1 MTQLPLWTV
10 SSNVDV
16 GENAYYAFPAGTV
29 YMALEAKDSNGTVR
43 KKLLI
48 DYYGSATFATSNYN
62 NAPLGSLLQDNTA
75 GAVKLYIKTAATTWT
90 VVGAQS

>member
-16 GENAYYAFPAGTV
+16 GENAYYTFPAGTV

-75 GAVKLYIKTAATTWT
+75 GAVKLYIKTAATTWN
-90 VVGAQS
+90 VVGAQL

>member
-10 SSNVDV
+10 SSNIDV

-29 YMALEAKDSNGTVR
+29 YAALEAKDSSGTVR

-48 DYYGSATFATSNYN
+48 DFYGTTFTASDFN
-62 NAPLGSLLQDNTA
+62 NAPLGSILQNNLA
-75 GAVKLYIKTAATTWT
+75 GAVKAYIKTAATTWT
-90 VVGAQS
+90 VIGAQS